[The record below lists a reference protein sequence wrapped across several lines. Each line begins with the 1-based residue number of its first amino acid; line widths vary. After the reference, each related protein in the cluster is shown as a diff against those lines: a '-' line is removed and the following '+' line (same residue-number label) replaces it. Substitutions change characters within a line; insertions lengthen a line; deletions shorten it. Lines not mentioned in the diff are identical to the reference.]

1 MHAPPHAQRYPKPQT
16 EISNP
21 KIVKIMAK
29 DNLVLV
35 SCRIDPE
42 TLEKIE
48 KQVKKHYYWKRN
60 TIINGILTAVMD
72 NFTDQ
77 QVYDMIRYWRK
88 GQNEVK
94 ANFEIVK
101 REI

>member
-1 MHAPPHAQRYPKPQT
+1 
-16 EISNP
+16 
-21 KIVKIMAK
+21 MAK
-29 DNLVLV
+29 ENLVLV

-42 TLEKIE
+42 TLKKIE
-48 KQVKKHYYWKRN
+48 TQISKHYYWKRN

-77 QVYDMIRYWRK
+77 QVYDMVRYWRK

-101 REI
+101 QEI

>member
-1 MHAPPHAQRYPKPQT
+1 
-16 EISNP
+16 
-21 KIVKIMAK
+21 MAK
-29 DNLVLV
+29 ENLVLV

-48 KQVKKHYYWKRN
+48 KQVKRNYYWKRN

>member
-1 MHAPPHAQRYPKPQT
+1 
-16 EISNP
+16 
-21 KIVKIMAK
+21 MARE
-29 DNLVLV
+29 NLVLV

-42 TLEKIE
+42 TLKKIE
-48 KQVKKHYYWKRN
+48 TLISKHYYWKRN
-60 TIINGILTAVMD
+60 TVINGILTAVMD

-77 QVYDMIRYWRK
+77 QIYDMVRYWRK
-88 GQNEVK
+88 GGYEAK

>member
-1 MHAPPHAQRYPKPQT
+1 
-16 EISNP
+16 
-21 KIVKIMAK
+21 MAK
-29 DNLVLV
+29 ENLVLV

-48 KQVKKHYYWKRN
+48 KQVKRHYYWKRN

-77 QVYDMIRYWRK
+77 QVYDMIRYWRQ
-88 GQNEVK
+88 GHNEVK
-94 ANFEIVK
+94 AEFEIVK

>member
-1 MHAPPHAQRYPKPQT
+1 
-16 EISNP
+16 
-21 KIVKIMAK
+21 MAK
-29 DNLVLV
+29 ENLVLV

-48 KQVKKHYYWKRN
+48 AQVKKHYYWKRN

-101 REI
+101 RQI

>member
-1 MHAPPHAQRYPKPQT
+1 M
-16 EISNP
+16 
-21 KIVKIMAK
+21 
-29 DNLVLV
+29 V

-48 KQVKKHYYWKRN
+48 AQVKKHNYWKRN

-77 QVYDMIRYWRK
+77 QVYDMVRYYPK
-88 GQNEVK
+88 GQDEVK

-101 REI
+101 RQI

>member
-1 MHAPPHAQRYPKPQT
+1 
-16 EISNP
+16 
-21 KIVKIMAK
+21 MAK
-29 DNLVLV
+29 ENLVLV
-35 SCRIDPE
+35 SCRIDPL
-42 TLEKIE
+42 TLKKIE
-48 KQVKKHYYWKRN
+48 EQAKKHYYWKRN

-94 ANFEIVK
+94 AEFEIVK

>member
-1 MHAPPHAQRYPKPQT
+1 
-16 EISNP
+16 
-21 KIVKIMAK
+21 MAK
-29 DNLVLV
+29 ENLVLV

-48 KQVKKHYYWKRN
+48 KQVKRHYYWKRN

-72 NFTDQ
+72 NFSDQ
-77 QVYDMIRYWRK
+77 QVYDMIRYWRQ

-94 ANFEIVK
+94 AEFEIVK
-101 REI
+101 REIGK

>member
-1 MHAPPHAQRYPKPQT
+1 
-16 EISNP
+16 
-21 KIVKIMAK
+21 MAK

-48 KQVKKHYYWKRN
+48 RQAKKHYYWKRN

-77 QVYDMIRYWRK
+77 QVYDMIRYWRQ

>member
-1 MHAPPHAQRYPKPQT
+1 
-16 EISNP
+16 
-21 KIVKIMAK
+21 MAK

-48 KQVKKHYYWKRN
+48 AQVKKHYYWKRN

-72 NFTDQ
+72 NFSDQ
-77 QVYDMIRYWRK
+77 QVYDMVRYWRK
-88 GQNEVK
+88 AGYQAK
-94 ANFEIVK
+94 AEFEIIRDTK
-101 REI
+101 

>member
-1 MHAPPHAQRYPKPQT
+1 
-16 EISNP
+16 
-21 KIVKIMAK
+21 MARE
-29 DNLVLV
+29 NLVLV

-42 TLEKIE
+42 TLKKIE
-48 KQVKKHYYWKRN
+48 ELRKKHYYWKRN

-94 ANFEIVK
+94 AEFEIVEQ
-101 REI
+101 EIGK

>member
-1 MHAPPHAQRYPKPQT
+1 
-16 EISNP
+16 
-21 KIVKIMAK
+21 MAK
-29 DNLVLV
+29 ENLVLV

-42 TLEKIE
+42 TLKKIE
-48 KQVKKHYYWKRN
+48 TQISKHYYWKRN

-88 GQNEVK
+88 SGYEIK

-101 REI
+101 RDI

>member
-1 MHAPPHAQRYPKPQT
+1 
-16 EISNP
+16 
-21 KIVKIMAK
+21 MAK

-88 GQNEVK
+88 GLNEVK